1 MSGKACRLGHGADGP
16 SRRAWC
22 GLDPSGP
29 GAVGGA
35 DSAALRAVRS
45 CAGSRCSRGRARR
58 ETEAGPLRGD
68 NPHAAGALRRTSGRP
83 RG

>member
-29 GAVGGA
+29 GAVGVRTVRPLEQSGA
-35 DSAALRAVRS
+35 VL
-45 CAGSRCSRGRARR
+45 
-58 ETEAGPLRGD
+58 
-68 NPHAAGALRRTSGRP
+68 AAGAVEAERGGKQRPGPCGETTPTRRVH
-83 RG
+83 